1 MGLCSTK
8 VDKIFPDASQF
19 WSCVVCGKHAEWEAH
34 YMVRC
39 TCPMRI
45 HFPFSHSFTV
55 TPLPTA
61 LPTTMYASGTRSS
74 SHRSTYTLKEQ
85 KGRPRHPTP
94 SPLQFCLVIMVDAY
108 RILVRNFVRR
118 GLATSSH
125 RLTKRRMI
133 VIDPTCR
140 YMITTS
146 GNRGW
151 DGVSTNAC
159 LFYDIASIV

>member
-8 VDKIFPDASQF
+8 VDKILPDASQF
-19 WSCVVCGKHAEWEAH
+19 WSCVVCSKHAEWEAH
-34 YMVRC
+34 NMVSC

-45 HFPFSHSFTV
+45 HFPFSHSLTV
-55 TPLPTA
+55 TRFSNS
-61 LPTTMYASGTRSS
+61 ASNDNVRLWNTELESS
-74 SHRSTYTLKEQ
+74 FNIYPE
-85 KGRPRHPTP
+85 GAERP
-94 SPLQFCLVIMVDAY
+94 SK
-108 RILVRNFVRR
+108 
-118 GLATSSH
+118 TSSTIPFTILPGH
-125 RLTKRRMI
+125 HGGCISHIGKDTFQRKDDSESQTNKERMI